1 MRALSSMLV
10 LAAAG
15 AVALT
20 GTPAHA
26 DDVNLAAR
34 VQPGEEVFL
43 TSELVPGAQYKGKV
57 LVKLDTNN
65 VPVKIRISNCRG
77 RYIGSLPIAAND
89 HAAYVVASTPQ
100 PAQCIRYRVKNLGDT
115 TSAITGTGYF

>member
-15 AVALT
+15 AAILT

-43 TSELVPGAQYKGKV
+43 TPELVPAAQYNGNV
-57 LVKLDTNN
+57 LIKLDNN
-65 VPVKIRISNCRG
+65 SVPVKIKIGNCRG
-77 RYIGSLPIAAND
+77 RYIGTLPIAAND
-89 HAAYVVASTPQ
+89 HAAYVAASTTP
-100 PAQCIRYRVKNLGDT
+100 PAQCIRYRVKNMGNT
-115 TSAITGTGYF
+115 PAAITGTGYF

>member
-26 DDVNLAAR
+26 DDVNLSAR

-43 TSELVPGAQYKGKV
+43 TPELVPGNQYNGNV
-57 LVKLDTNN
+57 LVKLDNN
-65 VPVKIRISNCRG
+65 SVPVKVKVSNCRG
-77 RYIGSLPIAAND
+77 RYIGTVPIAAND
-89 HAAYVVASTPQ
+89 HAPYVAASTPS
-100 PAQCIRYRVKNLGDT
+100 PP
-115 TSAITGTGYF
+115 SASATG

>member
-43 TSELVPGAQYKGKV
+43 TPELVPGARYGGNV
-57 LVKLDTNN
+57 LVKLDENS
-65 VPVKIRISNCRG
+65 VPVKVKIGNCRG
-77 RYIGSLPIAAND
+77 RYVGSVPIAAND
-89 HAAYVVASTPQ
+89 HAAYVAATTTP
-100 PAQCIRYRVKNLGDT
+100 PAQCIRYRVKNMGNQPA
-115 TSAITGTGYF
+115 AITGTGYY

>member
-15 AVALT
+15 AAILT

-43 TSELVPGAQYKGKV
+43 TPELVPAAQYNGNV
-57 LVKLDTNN
+57 LIKLDNN
-65 VPVKIRISNCRG
+65 SVPVKVKIGNCRG
-77 RYIGSLPIAAND
+77 RYIGTLPIAAND
-89 HAAYVVASTPQ
+89 HAAYVAASTTP
-100 PAQCIRYRVKNLGDT
+100 PAQCIRYRVKNMGDT
-115 TSAITGTGYF
+115 PAAITGTGYF

>member
-26 DDVNLAAR
+26 DDVNLSAR

-43 TSELVPGAQYKGKV
+43 TPELVPGRQYNGNV
-57 LVKLDTNN
+57 LVKLDNN
-65 VPVKIRISNCRG
+65 SVPVKVKVGNCRG
-77 RYIGSLPIAAND
+77 RYIGSVPIAAND
-89 HAAYVVASTPQ
+89 HAAYVAANTPQ
-100 PAQCIRYRVKNLGDT
+100 PAQCIRYRVKNMGDT
-115 TSAITGTGYF
+115 TAAITGTGYF

>member
-43 TSELVPGAQYKGKV
+43 TPELVPGARYGGNV
-57 LVKLDTNN
+57 LVKLDENS
-65 VPVKIRISNCRG
+65 VPVKVKIGNCRG
-77 RYIGSLPIAAND
+77 KYVGSVPIAAND
-89 HAAYVVASTPQ
+89 HAAYVAATTTP
-100 PAQCIRYRVKNLGDT
+100 PAQCIRYRVKNMGNQPA
-115 TSAITGTGYF
+115 AITGTGYY

>member
-15 AVALT
+15 AVILT

-43 TSELVPGAQYKGKV
+43 TPELVPAAQYNGNV
-57 LVKLDTNN
+57 LIKLDNN
-65 VPVKIRISNCRG
+65 DVPVKIKIGNCRG
-77 RYIGSLPIAAND
+77 RYIGTLPIAAND
-89 HAAYVVASTPQ
+89 HAAYVAASTTP
-100 PAQCIRYRVKNLGDT
+100 PAQCIRYRVKNMGNT
-115 TSAITGTGYF
+115 PAAITGTGYF